1 MSDDDGNEPGGPRG
15 RPFAPGQSGN
25 PAGRPRGSRN
35 RATLLAQALL
45 DDTAEELIR
54 KAKEMALAGDRSMI
68 TLLLKPI
75 LRWERPLTFELP
87 DLRTAA
93 DAAKVTQMLID
104 QVAAGEI
111 SLGEAERVMSM
122 VQVHLKALEEY
133 DIEQRLWIIEQWR
146 KNQ

>member
-1 MSDDDGNEPGGPRG
+1 MTDDGNDTGGTRG

-35 RATLLAQALL
+35 RATLLAQALS
-45 DDTAEELIR
+45 DDTAEKLIR
-54 KAKEMALAGDRSMI
+54 KAQEMALAGDRSMI

-87 DLRTAA
+87 DVRTAA
-93 DAAKVTQMLID
+93 DAAKVTQMLLD